1 MILENGT
8 LHMISILL
16 PYVYLE
22 CHCATIVQPGQ
33 CISLQAFHR
42 FRFSFWQY
50 TVQPPKV
57 FARTSES
64 AAPAPSWGGTDPAWC
79 DEQSGMNMLRTEG
92 RDTQRFVQKTK
103 SWVYFLAIP
112 DTAVSKANYRTVLF
126 HSYEVNTW
134 TISRESRCDSLLHNL
149 VSVVLPLEEGTYPS
163 QRPDK

>member
-22 CHCATIVQPGQ
+22 RHCATVVQPGQ
-33 CISLQAFHR
+33 SISLQAFHT
-42 FRFSFWQY
+42 FCFSFWQY
-50 TVQPPKV
+50 TVQPPRV

-79 DEQSGMNMLRTEG
+79 DEQSGMNMPRTEG
-92 RDTQRFVQKTK
+92 EIPRDLSRKPKAGYIF
-103 SWVYFLAIP
+103 SAIP

-126 HSYEVNTW
+126 HSQEVNTW
-134 TISRESRCDSLLHNL
+134 TISRESQCDSLLYNL
-149 VSVVLPLEEGTYPS
+149 VSMVLPLEKGTYPS